1 MQKKCFITIKDKDEL
16 CCTRAI
22 VTAKA
27 KLDSHPNWESI
38 RHGGRIQG
46 NLAAQ
51 LHEKVGVQRGSC
63 GIPEI
68 KKFQDVLP
76 GYQIVLISKE
86 RFNAIIYKGPEA
98 PKRIYLY
105 YYDNHYGIITTMT
118 GFLGRNYY
126 CTSCNKGYDHEE
138 HHNCKVTCSCC
149 YRRGCQVAEGT
160 WIIWKSCPDCDR
172 FFKGEECYK
181 NHKERKT
188 RKGTPLRSVCDN
200 FKKCRQC
207 KKVINCKGRE
217 MVTHACGEIKC
228 GACKEFLNPEI
239 HKCFIQPHKQDQREK
254 EFIENNAEC
263 VVEVDQ
269 KYLFFDFECIQETGI
284 HVPNLIIVH
293 DDEGNEVM
301 FKGPNTRD
309 EFCDW
314 LFTEEN
320 EGAICIAH
328 NLKAYDGYFIL
339 QYLYD
344 QTILPELILNGTKL
358 MSIQGRS
365 MGRGRGARAPPIILT
380 GTFGQ
385 RL

>member
-1 MQKKCFITIKDKDEL
+1 MRKKCFITIKDKDEL

-160 WIIWKSCPDCDR
+160 RIIWKSCPDCDR

-217 MVTHACGEIKC
+217 MVTHA
-228 GACKEFLNPEI
+228 
-239 HKCFIQPHKQDQREK
+239 
-254 EFIENNAEC
+254 
-263 VVEVDQ
+263 
-269 KYLFFDFECIQETGI
+269 
-284 HVPNLIIVH
+284 
-293 DDEGNEVM
+293 
-301 FKGPNTRD
+301 
-309 EFCDW
+309 
-314 LFTEEN
+314 
-320 EGAICIAH
+320 
-328 NLKAYDGYFIL
+328 
-339 QYLYD
+339 
-344 QTILPELILNGTKL
+344 
-358 MSIQGRS
+358 
-365 MGRGRGARAPPIILT
+365 
-380 GTFGQ
+380 
-385 RL
+385 